1 MANPPEKVVML
12 ERIGRYE
19 LKERVGAG
27 GQATVYLAEDTL
39 LKRNVAVK
47 VMNQLVSSHSEYI
60 DTLMTEAQLVA
71 GLSHP
76 NIATVYDFTVEG
88 EYACIVM
95 EYFPNSLDKELA
107 REGSMA
113 VNKAVDIITKICE
126 ALSYAHS
133 MGFVHRDIKPHNVLL
148 AADGSPKVT
157 DFGIARAS
165 DLSSVTSSKGTPLYM
180 SPEQCKGTSIDIR
193 SDIYAVGITFY
204 ELLTGKTPFKGS
216 IPQLYRMHIEEEVP
230 GIPESFSVPSNIED
244 VIRKCMEKDPKDRYQ
259 NMVEVISAL
268 EISADQSTAKRLAL
282 IGQNDEG
289 EVQVDPDRSR
299 KDWRRQGEYTV
310 LGEIDKDDRTGLS
323 WKVQAEADEV
333 VIVRK
338 NGEITDVFSEERK
351 SIKSFGE
358 SLTSIFKIGPKY
370 EVFKATK
377 TRFNIIF
384 WLGDDTTL
392 TTSNKNFTFGLPV
405 LTSDHQ
411 AIPAKIDLWLQVNDE
426 LPKNLL
432 LLLRG
437 QDSLNRYDLASE
449 IREDLLA
456 KILALNLSQ
465 YSFAKLRRNK
475 SLRNE
480 IGESIQGEV
489 AETLT
494 TYGLDVQDYSIS
506 WGFTLQERAD
516 ITQQRHQVALQDV
529 RNINRI
535 DQFRN
540 GNARLEDRAPLRAAR
555 KRSYWAIAIAAIALI
570 FAITFMTMNGGNLIG
585 LATGEGGDSES
596 EIISPA
602 AMVPVPPAVAAIPEV
617 LPPVVIPTSEPV
629 IDKNVTFVLKRET
642 YIALVPMD
650 ESFVQISKISID
662 SSSEMDLSTSSV
674 NIEGVEAREISYP
687 PENVTF
693 LKNMDISIDGPYE
706 SHSIPGEIEFYV
718 NRDWMESEDVSKS
731 DISLYKYSE
740 GWVELNTTYKADI
753 THVNSIYRVF
763 SAESLGFS
771 SIFSVVIERNPV
783 VIQSLDLTPAPLL
796 AVPSELPTPT
806 PTPTRTPTPNP
817 EARDNVEAI
826 IGTENIGSFD
836 YPGDE
841 DYWLLNVDDSLINK
855 TISISVTADDG
866 ADTYLELES
875 PSGTMVAEDDDS
887 GPGEDAL
894 IEYVKLNERGQYK
907 VKVTAFD
914 NYVGGYKLEILTGAV
929 MPTPTVTPTVT
940 PTPAAPPSPTPTP
953 TSGTSE
959 AETSTPTPT
968 QTPTPAATAT
978 PTPTQTPTPAATA
991 TPTQTPAPTSTPIP
1005 SDCGSSTCALWSWGY
1020 NGQGQLGDGTHTSR
1034 STPTQEATGATNWAL
1049 ISAGGAHSMALKSD
1063 GTLWGWGSNH
1073 DGQVGNGTTS
1083 MNFLTISTPLQEA
1096 TRATNWTA
1104 IAAGGYH
1111 GTGNSHSMALK
1122 SDGTLWSWGS
1132 NQDDQLGDGSIFSR
1146 STPKQIGS
1154 ETNWA
1159 LISAGVGYSMALKS
1173 DGTLWGWGENSFG
1186 RLGDGTTIT
1195 KSIPTQIGS
1204 ATNWALI
1211 SAGGDHTVALKSD
1224 GTLWAWGRNQ
1234 FGQLGDGTT
1243 IAKSIPTQI
1252 GSETNWTL
1260 ISAGGDHTVA
1270 LKSNGTL
1277 WGWGENFHGEL
1288 GDGTTIHKNIPTQ
1301 IGSATNWTAI
1311 AAGGH
1316 HSMAL
1321 KSDGTLWGWGRNN
1334 SGQLGDGTTTDRS
1347 TPTQEA
1353 TGATNWTAIAADSF
1367 VTVAIK

>member
-1 MANPPEKVVML
+1 M
-12 ERIGRYE
+12 
-19 LKERVGAG
+19 
-27 GQATVYLAEDTL
+27 
-39 LKRNVAVK
+39 
-47 VMNQLVSSHSEYI
+47 
-60 DTLMTEAQLVA
+60 
-71 GLSHP
+71 
-76 NIATVYDFTVEG
+76 
-88 EYACIVM
+88 
-95 EYFPNSLDKELA
+95 
-107 REGSMA
+107 
-113 VNKAVDIITKICE
+113 
-126 ALSYAHS
+126 
-133 MGFVHRDIKPHNVLL
+133 
-148 AADGSPKVT
+148 
-157 DFGIARAS
+157 
-165 DLSSVTSSKGTPLYM
+165 
-180 SPEQCKGTSIDIR
+180 
-193 SDIYAVGITFY
+193 
-204 ELLTGKTPFKGS
+204 
-216 IPQLYRMHIEEEVP
+216 
-230 GIPESFSVPSNIED
+230 
-244 VIRKCMEKDPKDRYQ
+244 
-259 NMVEVISAL
+259 
-268 EISADQSTAKRLAL
+268 
-282 IGQNDEG
+282 
-289 EVQVDPDRSR
+289 
-299 KDWRRQGEYTV
+299 
-310 LGEIDKDDRTGLS
+310 
-323 WKVQAEADEV
+323 
-333 VIVRK
+333 
-338 NGEITDVFSEERK
+338 
-351 SIKSFGE
+351 
-358 SLTSIFKIGPKY
+358 
-370 EVFKATK
+370 
-377 TRFNIIF
+377 IF

-405 LTSDHQ
+405 LTSDNQ

-426 LPKNLL
+426 QPKNLL

-465 YSFAKLRRNK
+465 YSFAKLRGNK
-475 SLRNE
+475 SLRKE

-693 LKNMDISIDGPYE
+693 LKNMDISIEGPYE

-806 PTPTRTPTPNP
+806 PTSTPTPNP

-826 IGTENIGSFD
+826 IGTENIGIFD

-875 PSGTMVAEDDDS
+875 PSLFIVAEDDDS

-907 VKVTAFD
+907 VKVTALD

-959 AETSTPTPT
+959 AETSTPPPTQTPTPADTATPTQTPT

-978 PTPTQTPTPAATA
+978 PTP

-1005 SDCGSSTCALWSWGY
+1005 SDCGSSTCALWSWG
-1020 NGQGQLGDGTHTSR
+1020 NNTHGAVGDGTMIH
-1034 STPTQEATGATNWAL
+1034 
-1049 ISAGGAHSMALKSD
+1049 
-1063 GTLWGWGSNH
+1063 
-1073 DGQVGNGTTS
+1073 
-1083 MNFLTISTPLQEA
+1083 
-1096 TRATNWTA
+1096 
-1104 IAAGGYH
+1104 
-1111 GTGNSHSMALK
+1111 
-1122 SDGTLWSWGS
+1122 
-1132 NQDDQLGDGSIFSR
+1132 
-1146 STPKQIGS
+1146 
-1154 ETNWA
+1154 
-1159 LISAGVGYSMALKS
+1159 
-1173 DGTLWGWGENSFG
+1173 
-1186 RLGDGTTIT
+1186 

-1211 SAGGDHTVALKSD
+1211 SAGGNHSMALKSD
-1224 GTLWAWGRNQ
+1224 GTLWGWGYNIN
-1234 FGQLGDGTT
+1234 GQLGDGRGWNRST
-1243 IAKSIPTQI
+1243 PTQ
-1252 GSETNWTL
+1252 ETTKATNWAL
-1260 ISAGGDHTVA
+1260 ISAGGRT
-1270 LKSNGTL
+1270 
-1277 WGWGENFHGEL
+1277 
-1288 GDGTTIHKNIPTQ
+1288 
-1301 IGSATNWTAI
+1301 
-1311 AAGGH
+1311 
-1316 HSMAL
+1316 SMAL
-1321 KSDGTLWGWGRNN
+1321 KSDGTLWGWGRN
-1334 SGQLGDGTTTDRS
+1334 SDGQLGDDASDRS
-1347 TPTQEA
+1347 TPTQ
-1353 TGATNWTAIAADSF
+1353 I
-1367 VTVAIK
+1367 